1 MASVADLYALQE
13 LDLALAANRTELADI
28 ESRLGETEELRE
40 ARRLVDERKQE
51 LRQAEKRAKEA
62 EFEAD
67 EQRRKIEPVEQKL
80 YRGTITNPKELEDL
94 QHDLES
100 LQRRR
105 SELDERA
112 LQTLDEVEG
121 AQRALAEA
129 EQTQRDV
136 AGEFDAEQEALAAR
150 RSELE
155 RQNEELE
162 SRRAEQFVR
171 VDGELLSLYEKIGP
185 RRGGRAVAKVE
196 GGACG
201 GCRIS
206 LPVNVLQRARSG
218 AGIVQCSS
226 CERILYVT

>member
-1 MASVADLYALQE
+1 MTSVSDLFALQE
-13 LDLALAANRTELADI
+13 LDLVLASDRAELGDI
-28 ESRLGETEELRE
+28 ESRLGETDELRE

-51 LRQAEKRAKEA
+51 LRAAEKRAKEA

-67 EQRRKIEPVEQKL
+67 EQRRRIEPVEHKL
-80 YRGTITNPKELEDL
+80 YRGGITNPKELEDL
-94 QHDLES
+94 QRDLES

-105 SELDERA
+105 AELDERA
-112 LQTLDEVEG
+112 LQALDELDA
-121 AQRALAEA
+121 AQRALEEA
-129 EQTQRDV
+129 EQARREV
-136 AGEFDAEQEALAAR
+136 AGQFDADQEALAGR
-150 RSELE
+150 RAELDRE
-155 RQNEELE
+155 MADLE
-162 SRRAEQFVR
+162 ARRAEQLQR
-171 VDGELLSLYEKIGP
+171 VDGELLSFYERIGP

-218 AGIVQCSS
+218 SGIVQCSS